1 MFSLPVI
8 LILRI
13 SQDLFVLF
21 ITMGTVG
28 FSAHATNKR
37 AFSFVPN
44 DFGLYKE
51 ILNCPQSNHFA
62 KMLLEYLYKF
72 SNERGFH

>member
-1 MFSLPVI
+1 
-8 LILRI
+8 
-13 SQDLFVLF
+13 
-21 ITMGTVG
+21 MGTVG